1 MRVICIFKDHL
12 GYFKTTEKWKPREP
26 LRDST
31 VIQGRLEWQQE
42 NEKKLKRNQ
51 DLSGMGFLCFLFVCL
66 FVLSCTKM

>member
-51 DLSGMGFLCFLFVCL
+51 DLKKKKKLPFLFL
-66 FVLSCTKM
+66 LPNLELG